1 MNGGAAL
8 PCAAVMSA
16 SATLDHGDGPLR
28 ATLVFAGQTLV
39 EYQAR
44 QAAQAGAGHIS
55 IHVNAIT
62 PPLSR
67 SVDRLNA
74 DGISVSL
81 VRTPAELRQTIPP
94 DTDILLIGDGVI
106 AAQSLYA
113 EMARHSAPVL
123 LTVNERIKEPGFERI
138 DAQYRW
144 AGLARLNFRQ
154 LMDTVHTLD
163 LLADWDLQSTLLRHA
178 VQAGAGRLPVEDEA
192 LFGGAIVLIDTQAAA
207 DADAKEYLP
216 AQSTSAEGQG
226 WVEHYIF
233 RPIAERTAPWLLRQ
247 QIQPRPLRIGA
258 MVTDAIALIIASS
271 GLTWPAIALSL
282 AARAAANKIGRAPVY
297 TPLPHPPPAYSL
309 PLDKQ

>member
-81 VRTPAELRQTIPP
+81 VRTPAELRQTI
-94 DTDILLIGDGVI
+94 DRKST
-106 AAQSLYA
+106 
-113 EMARHSAPVL
+113 
-123 LTVNERIKEPGFERI
+123 
-138 DAQYRW
+138 
-144 AGLARLNFRQ
+144 RLN
-154 LMDTVHTLD
+154 
-163 LLADWDLQSTLLRHA
+163 
-178 VQAGAGRLPVEDEA
+178 
-192 LFGGAIVLIDTQAAA
+192 
-207 DADAKEYLP
+207 
-216 AQSTSAEGQG
+216 
-226 WVEHYIF
+226 
-233 RPIAERTAPWLLRQ
+233 
-247 QIQPRPLRIGA
+247 
-258 MVTDAIALIIASS
+258 SS
-271 GLTWPAIALSL
+271 
-282 AARAAANKIGRAPVY
+282 
-297 TPLPHPPPAYSL
+297 H
-309 PLDKQ
+309 

>member
-1 MNGGAAL
+1 MRISDWSSDV
-8 PCAAVMSA
+8 CS
-16 SATLDHGDGPLR
+16 SDLR

-113 EMARHSAPVL
+113 EMARHRS
-123 LTVNERIKEPGFERI
+123 EE
-138 DAQYRW
+138 
-144 AGLARLNFRQ
+144 
-154 LMDTVHTLD
+154 HTSE
-163 LLADWDLQSTLLRHA
+163 LQSLMRISYA
-178 VQAGAGRLPVEDEA
+178 VFCLKKKTIQKYRLTN
-192 LFGGAIVLIDTQAAA
+192 IDT
-207 DADAKEYLP
+207 
-216 AQSTSAEGQG
+216 
-226 WVEHYIF
+226 
-233 RPIAERTAPWLLRQ
+233 
-247 QIQPRPLRIGA
+247 
-258 MVTDAIALIIASS
+258 
-271 GLTWPAIALSL
+271 
-282 AARAAANKIGRAPVY
+282 N
-297 TPLPHPPPAYSL
+297 
-309 PLDKQ
+309 

>member
-1 MNGGAAL
+1 MRISDWSSDV
-8 PCAAVMSA
+8 CS
-16 SATLDHGDGPLR
+16 SDLR

-123 LTVNERIKEPGFERI
+123 LTVNERIKEQGFERI

-144 AGLARLNFRQ
+144 GGRARWKFRP
-154 LMDTVHTLD
+154 LMDKTEE
-163 LLADWDLQSTLLRHA
+163 R
-178 VQAGAGRLPVEDEA
+178 R
-192 LFGGAIVLIDTQAAA
+192 GG
-207 DADAKEYLP
+207 E
-216 AQSTSAEGQG
+216 
-226 WVEHYIF
+226 
-233 RPIAERTAPWLLRQ
+233 
-247 QIQPRPLRIGA
+247 
-258 MVTDAIALIIASS
+258 
-271 GLTWPAIALSL
+271 
-282 AARAAANKIGRAPVY
+282 
-297 TPLPHPPPAYSL
+297 
-309 PLDKQ
+309 